1 MLLLPNIVS
10 VIIQYIFKMALL
22 LMLLHV
28 YVICNCQA
36 EGSHCMVTTSGAQH
50 GPSLYLRLC
59 CANSN
64 LGQTV

>member
-10 VIIQYIFKMALL
+10 VYICCCMCMSF
-22 LMLLHV
+22 
-28 YVICNCQA
+28 VIVKG
-36 EGSHCMVTTSGAQH
+36 EGSYCMATTCGAQH
-50 GPSLYLRLC
+50 GPSLYLRVC